1 MNKIPKN
8 TPAKARLLDKAQE
21 LMQSKGFSATT
32 IDEICRKAGLTKG
45 SFFYYFHSK
54 EDLAKQTLDNF
65 VNIGRKLA
73 EKSGFQKETDPLQRV
88 YSYVDFII
96 KSAKHPVLKRGC
108 LLGNFSQ
115 ELSATH
121 PGIRSIC
128 VQYFSEW
135 AEGFKN
141 DIEKARVYYKPKALF
156 DPGSLAVQLI
166 VTLEGSLILAK
177 ATQDMG
183 VVEKSL
189 RHYKK
194 YLQYLFEG

>member
-32 IDEICRKAGLTKG
+32 IDEICQKAGLTKG
-45 SFFYYFHSK
+45 SFFHYFRSK

-96 KSAKHPVLKRGC
+96 KSAKHP
-108 LLGNFSQ
+108 
-115 ELSATH
+115 A
-121 PGIRSIC
+121 
-128 VQYFSEW
+128 
-135 AEGFKN
+135 
-141 DIEKARVYYKPKALF
+141 
-156 DPGSLAVQLI
+156 
-166 VTLEGSLILAK
+166 
-177 ATQDMG
+177 
-183 VVEKSL
+183 
-189 RHYKK
+189 
-194 YLQYLFEG
+194 

>member
-1 MNKIPKN
+1 MKN
-8 TPAKARLLDKAQE
+8 ISGKTTTKEKLLETAQE
-21 LMQSKGFSATT
+21 LMQSKGYAATT
-32 IDEICRKAGLTKG
+32 IDEICQNSGLTKG
-45 SFFYYFHSK
+45 SFFHYFRSK
-54 EDLAKQTLDNF
+54 EDLAKQTLDYF
-65 VNIGRKLA
+65 VNISRKLA

-88 YSYVDFII
+88 YGYVDFII

-115 ELSATH
+115 ELSGTH

-128 VQYFSEW
+128 VQHFFDW
-135 AEGFKN
+135 AEGFKR
-141 DIEKARVYYKPKALF
+141 DIEKARLYHKPKAVF
-156 DPGSLAVQLI
+156 DPRSLAVQLI